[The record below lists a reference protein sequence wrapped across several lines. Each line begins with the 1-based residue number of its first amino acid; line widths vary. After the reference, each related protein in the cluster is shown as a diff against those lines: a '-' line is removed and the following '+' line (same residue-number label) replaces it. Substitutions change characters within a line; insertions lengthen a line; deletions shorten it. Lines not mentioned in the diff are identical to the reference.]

1 MIYPITILKEIYNY
15 VKKPTPIIFNDD
27 TFGKKIKFILT
38 SILIILVLKLVF
50 SVVNVTLHSLN
61 IVDFTNHAQEKIAE
75 KSLFDKIFWIVLLGP
90 LFEELAFRLYLKWK
104 VAFIVIS
111 FSLIGVWFYNKYSL
125 PSNNGLLNLENINQ
139 KLIFIAGSVILLSA
153 ILFPFKTKVE
163 NWGLKHFKYIF
174 YFSVLAFAFMHIQNY
189 TLNLRTILFSP
200 LFIMPQLFGG
210 LNDAYIRMKY
220 GIFWS
225 YLAHMI
231 NNFIFISGKLLF

>member
-90 LFEELAFRLYLKWK
+90 
-104 VAFIVIS
+104 
-111 FSLIGVWFYNKYSL
+111 
-125 PSNNGLLNLENINQ
+125 
-139 KLIFIAGSVILLSA
+139 
-153 ILFPFKTKVE
+153 
-163 NWGLKHFKYIF
+163 
-174 YFSVLAFAFMHIQNY
+174 
-189 TLNLRTILFSP
+189 
-200 LFIMPQLFGG
+200 
-210 LNDAYIRMKY
+210 
-220 GIFWS
+220 
-225 YLAHMI
+225 
-231 NNFIFISGKLLF
+231 